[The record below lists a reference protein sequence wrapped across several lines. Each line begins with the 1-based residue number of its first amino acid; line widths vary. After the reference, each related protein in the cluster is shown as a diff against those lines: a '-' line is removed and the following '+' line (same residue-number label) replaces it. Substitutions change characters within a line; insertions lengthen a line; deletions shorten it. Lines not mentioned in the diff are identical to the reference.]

1 MPISNPKPNIKLRNK
16 QEIYMRKKIRK
27 CAYARVSTN
36 HEEQESSLA
45 FQTQYYKALI
55 ESEKDS
61 EFVGIY
67 ADTKSG
73 KTARLRKQFKAM
85 IQAAKREEIDYII
98 TKSISRFARNL
109 VETLKIIRE
118 LREIG
123 VGVYFEKENID
134 TLDYKSDFIISIYS
148 LVAESELKSMGDQV
162 KWAARKRFKNGSVEL
177 SPSIYGYTLK
187 DGKLVPVPNEAAIVK
202 EIFEKY
208 AAGMGAD
215 SIAKSLN
222 DRGFRTK
229 LTQNL
234 WRSNTILQI
243 LDNEKYIG
251 DAILQKTY
259 GKDYKRI
266 KNDGS
271 VPMYY
276 VENNHE
282 PIISKE
288 LFEKVQAI
296 RERKK
301 ASAKRKPAKISPFSG
316 KIKCAECGRSY
327 KRRMNNRNTPYEKW
341 IWSCRTY
348 VEMGRKYCKGPN
360 IREKDLQQLFVSAY
374 NEAAKFQPH
383 EIKNLD
389 EALKDLLAQE
399 RDLIALKVKGYIKQ
413 EDYMIQHDEL
423 LSQIKETE
431 EELMR
436 QSQSM
441 VKLQE
446 RADGYSDRLVACLEE
461 AIIEG
466 YTITFRFKNRAE
478 IKREFNND
486 VDRRATWIAK
496 KGVISNEQ

>member
-243 LDNEKYIG
+243 LDNE
-251 DAILQKTY
+251 
-259 GKDYKRI
+259 
-266 KNDGS
+266 
-271 VPMYY
+271 
-276 VENNHE
+276 
-282 PIISKE
+282 
-288 LFEKVQAI
+288 
-296 RERKK
+296 
-301 ASAKRKPAKISPFSG
+301 
-316 KIKCAECGRSY
+316 
-327 KRRMNNRNTPYEKW
+327 
-341 IWSCRTY
+341 
-348 VEMGRKYCKGPN
+348 N
-360 IREKDLQQLFVSAY
+360 I
-374 NEAAKFQPH
+374 
-383 EIKNLD
+383 
-389 EALKDLLAQE
+389 
-399 RDLIALKVKGYIKQ
+399 
-413 EDYMIQHDEL
+413 
-423 LSQIKETE
+423 
-431 EELMR
+431 
-436 QSQSM
+436 
-441 VKLQE
+441 
-446 RADGYSDRLVACLEE
+446 
-461 AIIEG
+461 
-466 YTITFRFKNRAE
+466 
-478 IKREFNND
+478 
-486 VDRRATWIAK
+486 
-496 KGVISNEQ
+496 